1 MNGNK
6 ELTKEKIDEGSS
18 IVKSGV
24 FLKHRPSNLYHTV
37 INNMSQ
43 VKAISGKAIAIKGN
57 DIDTD
62 RIIPARFLRCVT
74 FDGLGEH
81 AFEDDRAQAGGQHP
95 FDLPQ
100 HQGAKILVVNNNFG
114 CGSSREHAPQ
124 ALSKWGIEA
133 IIGQSF
139 AEIFF
144 GNCVA
149 IGVPCVVA
157 DPEAVQQLQELIARK
172 PEANLTIDLEAMTVK
187 NDRSSTPVTMNE
199 GSRQM
204 FLQGTWDNCGQL
216 IANAES
222 VKATAAKLPYVNW
235 QSA

>member
-1 MNGNK
+1 MS
-6 ELTKEKIDEGSS
+6 E
-18 IVKSGV
+18 VK
-24 FLKHRPSNLYHTV
+24 
-37 INNMSQ
+37 Q
-43 VKAISGKAIAIKGN
+43 ISGKAIAVEGN

-81 AFEDDRAQAGGQHP
+81 AFADDRTQTNGQHP
-95 FDLPQ
+95 FDQPQ
-100 HQGAKILVVNNNFG
+100 YQGANILVVNNNFG

-133 IIGQSF
+133 IVGQSF

-157 DPEAVQQLQELIARK
+157 SPESVQQLQTLIK
-172 PEANLTIDLEAMTVK
+172 ENPSANLAVDLETMTVK
-187 NDRSSTPVTMNE
+187 NDNLSVAVQMNE

-204 FLQGTWDNCGQL
+204 FLNGTWDNCGQL
-216 IANAES
+216 ISNAENI
-222 VKATAAKLPYVNW
+222 KATASKLPYLNW
-235 QSA
+235 QTA